1 MPSKTSACVYVL
13 LSKIPSVFD
22 AFLSLLLSTDPAC
35 NSACKEAVLFIV
47 EEPVTALPEAVSIV
61 LLVYVLAGA
70 AEAYET
76 VP

>member
-1 MPSKTSACVYVL
+1 M
-13 LSKIPSVFD
+13 SKIPSVCD
-22 AFLSLLLSTDPAC
+22 AFRSLLLNAGLDC
-35 NSACKEAVLFIV
+35 NSACKEAVLFLLLLSIV
-47 EEPVTALPEAVSIV
+47 EEPVIALPEAVCHV